1 MDKSGKKSELES
13 IFSQFNSIIKKKL
26 KSFAI
31 FLLLYYKIFYPI
43 FIQIDEEEKIENIFP
58 INIDKKNEVHYA

>member
-1 MDKSGKKSELES
+1 MDRSSKKSELTS
-13 IFSQFNSIIKKKL
+13 IFSQFNSTIKKKL